1 MRICLLVLSFSYC
14 ISSFSQLDSTIKDLP
29 TYIKVGEDSLFAN
42 LIIPENAKQIVLI
55 IAGSGPT
62 DNDGNN
68 PLGMNENYSYKM
80 LAHQLYKNDIAS
92 IRYDKRAIALSA
104 SAYHEGEDF
113 QFNYFIEDAILIVA
127 YIKQKYPDKKIIIAG
142 HSQGSLVGILAAQKI
157 LVDGFISLAG
167 AGFSIDIIFK
177 KQFSENYSKWLPEYF
192 KEEYFNAID
201 SLKKGIHMDSINSVL
216 SIPVN
221 LQLFMTQWMSYE
233 PLEEINK
240 LTIPVLVINGSND
253 IQVGVDNAERLV
265 SEKKEYTLKIIEGM
279 SHVLKDAPIDKEEH
293 IKTYNNINLPLNS
306 EMVNDVVKFI
316 KKIN

>member
-1 MRICLLVLSFSYC
+1 MRIFLLVLSISYC
-14 ISSFSQLDSTIKDLP
+14 LVSFSQLDSTIKDQS
-29 TYIKVGEDSLFAN
+29 TYIKVDEDSLFTN
-42 LIIPENAKQIVLI
+42 IIIPENAKQIVLI

-80 LAHQLYKNDIAS
+80 LAHQLYKNDIGS
-92 IRYDKRAIALSA
+92 VRYDKRGIALSA
-104 SAYHEGEDF
+104 SAYQKGNDF
-113 QFNYFIEDAILIVA
+113 EFNYFIEDVVLIVA
-127 YIKQKYPDKKIIIAG
+127 YIKQKYPDNKVIIAG
-142 HSQGSLVGILAAQKI
+142 HSQGSLVGIIATQRSS
-157 LVDGFISLAG
+157 VDGFISLAG
-167 AGFSIDIIFK
+167 TGFPIDEVLREQLSDQPK
-177 KQFSENYSKWLPEYF
+177 YF
-192 KEEYFNAID
+192 KDYAYKIMD
-201 SLKKGIHMDSINSVL
+201 SLKLGVELDTVFP
-216 SIPVN
+216 PVSN
-221 LQLFMTQWMSYE
+221 FFNKEMQTFWNQWMSYD

-279 SHVLKDAPIDKEEH
+279 SHVLKDAPIEKEEH

-306 EMVNDVVKFI
+306 EMVNDVVEFI